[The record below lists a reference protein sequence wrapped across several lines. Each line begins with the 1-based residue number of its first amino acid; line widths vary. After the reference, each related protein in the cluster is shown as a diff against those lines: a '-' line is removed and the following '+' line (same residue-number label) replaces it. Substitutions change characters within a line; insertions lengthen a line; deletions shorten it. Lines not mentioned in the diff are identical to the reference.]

1 MKWTVRVRPGAS
13 KAAVEPQAD
22 GSLKVSVRQR
32 AVEGQANEAVREALA
47 EHLGVPRSK
56 VVLRMGQRSRTKIY
70 EIQG

>member
-1 MKWTVRVRPGAS
+1 MRPGAS